1 MNDAAQPGRACL
13 YLDCPGGVSG
23 DMLLGALIDL
33 GVEPEAIAA
42 PLRSLP
48 LGDWSLSAREVRR
61 AGLRATHA
69 IVQVAQEAEPA
80 RTLAEIEA
88 LLGAGALPEGIRERA
103 VAVFRRLAEAEAR
116 VHGEPLERAHVH
128 EVGRTDAVID
138 IVGTL
143 LALDRLAIAA
153 VHCSA
158 LPLATEGA
166 TRSAHGPLPLPAPA
180 TLEIL
185 SRVSAPIRAGATVA
199 RGEQVTPTGA
209 ALVAELA
216 TFGRPPLRL
225 ERVGVGAGT
234 RDDPDHANIL
244 RAWIGVAAAPSE
256 PAAPAAALPVRPVV
270 VLETNVDDVTGE
282 QVGFAVERMRAAGA
296 LDVWLAA
303 SAMKKGRS
311 GLQVTA
317 VARPEAESAVAMSML
332 RELPTLGVRVRDE
345 RRYEAERELRR
356 VETPLGPATVKVRR
370 LPGEAP
376 AVAPEYEDCA
386 TLARESGRPIG
397 EVFAIVEA
405 AAWAAILASP
415 DGAASAE

>member
-1 MNDAAQPGRACL
+1 MSDAAQPDRACL

-48 LGDWSLSAREVRR
+48 LGEWSLSAREVRR
-61 AGLRATHA
+61 AGLRATQA
-69 IVQVAQEAEPA
+69 IVHVAQEAEPA
-80 RTLAEIEA
+80 QTLAGIEA
-88 LLGAGALPEGIRERA
+88 LLGAGALPEGIRARA
-103 VAVFRRLAEAEAR
+103 VAVFRRLAGAEAR
-116 VHGEPLERAHVH
+116 VHGEPVERVHVH
-128 EVGRTDAVID
+128 EVGRTDAVVD

-143 LALDRLAIAA
+143 LAIERLGIGA

-185 SRVSAPIRAGATVA
+185 SRVSAPIRVGAPAT

-216 TFGRPPLRL
+216 TFGRPALRL
-225 ERVGVGAGT
+225 ERVGVGAGA
-234 RDDPDHANIL
+234 RDDPDHPNIL

-282 QVGFAVERMRAAGA
+282 QAGFAVERMRAAGA

-345 RRYEAERELRR
+345 RRYETERELRR
-356 VETPLGPATVKVRR
+356 VATPLGPAMVKVRR

-376 AVAPEYEDCA
+376 AIAPEYEDCA

-415 DGAASAE
+415 DEAASAE

>member
-1 MNDAAQPGRACL
+1 MSDAARPDGACL

-48 LGDWSLSAREVRR
+48 LGEWSLSAREVRR
-61 AGLRATHA
+61 AGLRATQA
-69 IVQVAQEAEPA
+69 IVRVAPEAEPA
-80 RTLAEIEA
+80 QTLAGIEA
-88 LLGAGALPEGIRERA
+88 LLGAGALPEGIRTRA
-103 VAVFRRLAEAEAR
+103 AAVFRRLAGAEAR
-116 VHGEPLERAHVH
+116 VHGEPLERVHVH

-143 LALDRLAIAA
+143 LALDRLAIGA

-185 SRVSAPIRAGATVA
+185 SRVSAPIRAGVPAR

-216 TFGRPPLRL
+216 TFGRPALRL
-225 ERVGVGAGT
+225 ERVGVGAGA
-234 RDDPDHANIL
+234 RDDPDHPNIL
-244 RAWIGVAAAPSE
+244 RAWLGLAG
-256 PAAPAAALPVRPVV
+256 APATALPVLPVV

-282 QVGFAVERMRAAGA
+282 QAGFAVERLRAAGA

-317 VARPEAESAVAMSML
+317 VARPEAESAVATSML

-345 RRYEAERELRR
+345 RRYEAQRELRR
-356 VETPLGPATVKVRR
+356 VATPLGPATVKVRR

-415 DGAASAE
+415 DEAASAE